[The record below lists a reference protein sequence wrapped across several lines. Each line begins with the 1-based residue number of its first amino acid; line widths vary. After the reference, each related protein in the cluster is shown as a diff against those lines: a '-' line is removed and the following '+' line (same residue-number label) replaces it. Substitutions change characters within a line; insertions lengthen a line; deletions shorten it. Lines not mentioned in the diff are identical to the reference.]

1 MSDRPEPAVDTLS
14 ALFEAFRLRARIFHN
29 AQYCGS
35 DWAVDTSGT
44 GLASFHM
51 VTHGACRVISPALA
65 APEPLEAGDIV
76 IFPRDAS
83 HQLHTGARCPE
94 QVNAVSAISFEQGP
108 RADGVGLLCGHFLLK
123 HNAGNPLLAMLPPVV
138 IWRCGSDPSARAL
151 SDLIRMEA
159 LADRAGSEAM
169 LNRLA
174 ETLFVALAREHSWV
188 DHPLANLV
196 TALADKRL
204 RRVLDLIHSKPG
216 HRWTLAQFAEAASM
230 SRSAFAEHFKRTLGE
245 SPMHYLARW
254 RMQQASIW
262 LAEEGASIIEV
273 ASHCGYDTEASFS
286 KAFKKIT
293 GTSPGSLRKAHA

>member
-1 MSDRPEPAVDTLS
+1 MDTLS

-29 AQYCGS
+29 AQYCGN

-51 VTHGACRVISPALA
+51 VTHGACRVVSPALA
-65 APEPLEAGDIV
+65 APEPLAAGDMV
-76 IFPRDAS
+76 IFPRDAR
-83 HQLHTGARCPE
+83 HQLHTGARCPA
-94 QVNAVSAISFEQGP
+94 QVNAVGSISFEHGP

-123 HNAGNPLLAMLPPVV
+123 HNTANPLLALLPPVV

-159 LADRAGSEAM
+159 LANRAGSEAV
-169 LNRLA
+169 LNRLS
-174 ETLFVALAREHSWV
+174 ETLFVTLAREQSWV
-188 DHPLANLV
+188 DHPLASLV

-204 RRVLDLIHSKPG
+204 RRVLDLIHGKPG
-216 HRWTLAQFAEAASM
+216 HPWSLAQFAEVASM

-245 SPMHYLARW
+245 SPMHYLARL

-262 LAEEGASIIEV
+262 LAEDGAPMVEV
-273 ASHCGYDTEASFS
+273 ASRCGYDSEASFS

-293 GTSPGSLRKAHA
+293 GKSPGSLRKAPA

>member
-1 MSDRPEPAVDTLS
+1 MSNRPVPSVDSLS
-14 ALFEAFRLRARIFHN
+14 ALFEAFRLRASIFHN

-35 DWAVDTSGT
+35 DWAVDTSGS

-51 VTHGACRVISPALA
+51 VTHGACRLLSPALS
-65 APEPLEAGDIV
+65 EPAQLHTGDMV

-83 HQLHTGARCPE
+83 HQLHAGTQCPA
-94 QVNAVSAISFEQGP
+94 QVNAASSVSFEHGLA
-108 RADGVGLLCGHFLLK
+108 ADGVGLLCGHFLLK

-138 IWRCGSDPSARAL
+138 VWRAGGDDSSRAL
-151 SDLIRMEA
+151 SDLIRLEA
-159 LADRAGSEAM
+159 LSGRPGCEAV

-174 ETLFVALAREHSWV
+174 ETLFVALAREHSAAAQ
-188 DHPLANLV
+188 PLTGLAS
-196 TALADKRL
+196 ALADKRL

-216 HRWTLAQFAEAASM
+216 ERWNLARLAEAASM

-245 SPMHYLARW
+245 SPMHYLAGW

-262 LAEEGASIIEV
+262 LTEEGAPMVEV
-273 ASHCGYDTEASFS
+273 ASRCGYDTEASFS

-293 GTSPGSLRKAHA
+293 GKSPGSLRKPPA